1 MKEIQTNGITIL
13 LVEVP
18 DSVNS
23 FGIGATCH
31 DCNKSGMWHCAHAD
45 TCGNNIPALKVFTN
59 DVFTISID
67 LPQGQWEILGKS
79 TELSEEQ
86 MKGICWQ
93 VSFGNYT
100 GYKNYNQAKCSD
112 FRDIVESSFSTVQ
125 ESYLSLLEA
134 NGIVD
139 RNLYEKPDADKILDE
154 YSCNENVISKM
165 VYREDLEQYQEAQS
179 KVKTY
184 LVLKR
189 I

>member
-1 MKEIQTNGITIL
+1 VPEDAKEFDISDMGSLIYY
-13 LVEVP
+13 VEWG
-18 DSVNS
+18 NS
-23 FGIGATCH
+23 GY
-31 DCNKSGMWHCAHAD
+31 
-45 TCGNNIPALKVFTN
+45 
-59 DVFTISID
+59 ID
-67 LPQGQWEILGKS
+67 LPQGQYQILGKS

-86 MKGICWQ
+86 MKEICWQ

-139 RNLYEKPDADKILDE
+139 MNLIPGPNHLDYKVKNEWGELVFKSTSSLNKYSDDYDK
-154 YSCNENVISKM
+154 
-165 VYREDLEQYQEAQS
+165 YQESQS
-179 KVKTY
+179 KVKHY

>member
-1 MKEIQTNGITIL
+1 MKEIQTNGITLL

-18 DSVNS
+18 EDASDFRIDYASIIVLS
-23 FGIGATCH
+23 WATT
-31 DCNKSGMWHCAHAD
+31 NENGSIELSSGKW
-45 TCGNNIPALKVFTN
+45 V
-59 DVFTISID
+59 
-67 LPQGQWEILGKS
+67 ILGKS

-86 MKGICWQ
+86 MKEICWQ

-134 NGIVD
+134 NGID
-139 RNLYEKPDADKILDE
+139 NNKIH
-154 YSCNENVISKM
+154 
-165 VYREDLEQYQEAQS
+165 
-179 KVKTY
+179 
-184 LVLKR
+184 LVLKM

>member
-18 DSVNS
+18 ED
-23 FGIGATCH
+23 ATRFVT
-31 DCNKSGMWHCAHAD
+31 DWKFLIVDIFSPTQKM
-45 TCGNNIPALKVFTN
+45 IP
-59 DVFTISID
+59 IMEGS
-67 LPQGQWEILGKS
+67 WEILGKS

-86 MKGICWQ
+86 MKEILPIYEGAIR
-93 VSFGNYT
+93 GYRIYT
-100 GYKNYNQAKCSD
+100 QRPDLLTK
-112 FRDIVESSFSTVQ
+112 DIQ

-139 RNLYEKPDADKILDE
+139 GNSASHPSDIDPTNRSHYDKI
-154 YSCNENVISKM
+154 
-165 VYREDLEQYQEAQS
+165 EQEWQQAQS
-179 KVKTY
+179 KVKHY

>member
-18 DSVNS
+18 E
-23 FGIGATCH
+23 
-31 DCNKSGMWHCAHAD
+31 
-45 TCGNNIPALKVFTN
+45 
-59 DVFTISID
+59 DVKLWSID
-67 LPQGQWEILGKS
+67 NDNELYLYVSVSDDTPDIIGLGKGQYQILGKS

-86 MKGICWQ
+86 MKEICELLAE
-93 VSFGNYT
+93 FGLNGEAKLYMNY
-100 GYKNYNQAKCSD
+100 KYNKPVPCT
-112 FRDIVESSFSTVQ
+112 FTCGTVE

-139 RNLYEKPDADKILDE
+139 RNPYNKPSDLPYTYDGYEE
-154 YSCNENVISKM
+154 FYNES
-165 VYREDLEQYQEAQS
+165 QS
-179 KVKTY
+179 KVKHY

>member
-18 DSVNS
+18 EDAREFKIENGLLLFKADFIP
-23 FGIGATCH
+23 FGIV
-31 DCNKSGMWHCAHAD
+31 
-45 TCGNNIPALKVFTN
+45 I
-59 DVFTISID
+59 
-67 LPQGQWEILGKS
+67 LPQGQYQILGKS

-139 RNLYEKPDADKILDE
+139 RNMIDKPNEADILEEHEDWI
-154 YSCNENVISKM
+154 YSRAKYKSL
-165 VYREDLEQYQEAQS
+165 LEQWQESQS
-179 KVKTY
+179 KVKHY

>member
-18 DSVNS
+18 ED
-23 FGIGATCH
+23 ATRFVT
-31 DCNKSGMWHCAHAD
+31 DWKFLIVDIFSPTQKM
-45 TCGNNIPALKVFTN
+45 IP
-59 DVFTISID
+59 I
-67 LPQGQWEILGKS
+67 PEGQYQILGKS

-86 MKGICWQ
+86 MKEICWQ

-125 ESYLSLLEA
+125 ESYISLLEA
-134 NGIVD
+134 NGID
-139 RNLYEKPDADKILDE
+139 NNKIH
-154 YSCNENVISKM
+154 
-165 VYREDLEQYQEAQS
+165 
-179 KVKTY
+179 
-184 LVLKR
+184 LVLKM

>member
-18 DSVNS
+18 EDATDFNLHHNILLYPLGNDDVD
-23 FGIGATCH
+23 GIR
-31 DCNKSGMWHCAHAD
+31 
-45 TCGNNIPALKVFTN
+45 
-59 DVFTISID
+59 
-67 LPQGQWEILGKS
+67 LPIGQYQILGKS

-86 MKGICWQ
+86 MKEICEYKEIDSYDCDGMVWYDIYR
-93 VSFGNYT
+93 NYALDDS
-100 GYKNYNQAKCSD
+100 YWLNSCDQ
-112 FRDIVESSFSTVQ
+112 FFTVQ

-139 RNLYEKPDADKILDE
+139 RNNLANHDTTTILGSSPSGIYYEVLDE
-154 YSCNENVISKM
+154 LRDKW
-165 VYREDLEQYQEAQS
+165 QESQS
-179 KVKTY
+179 KVKHY